1 MSFPVGSLF
10 GALGTHQTGAF
21 VSAAPYPVSLRLP
34 FFPWVISIIPSPF
47 VSWAVN
53 LYSFLSLSF
62 FKSEDEMLLPGLL
75 PPKGVFWPSLSEKN
89 QNFPLSRKNSLSGL
103 LPCKS
108 YFGPA
113 PVFRKIFEK
122 FSGGIHPN
130 WCATPPIPDDRAAI
144 PHPFY
149 PVFFRKRSLF
159 RGEKTAMPFPSTGVI
174 ARHGCK

>member
-89 QNFPLSRKNSLSGL
+89 QNFPLSRKNSLSGV
-103 LPCKS
+103 LPGRLKN
-108 YFGPA
+108 A
-113 PVFRKIFEK
+113 PCFRKKNSKIFRV
-122 FSGGIHPN
+122 HPSRQVHD
-130 WCATPPIPDDRAAI
+130 TDIR
-144 PHPFY
+144 
-149 PVFFRKRSLF
+149 R
-159 RGEKTAMPFPSTGVI
+159 
-174 ARHGCK
+174 